1 MSPQKTSP
9 GKPSDALGDA
19 ERFHLLVRS
28 ITDYAIYM
36 LDPGGHVVSWNAGAE
51 RFKGYK
57 AEEVIGRHFSLF
69 YTPEDRQRRIPEL
82 ALQTAKASGK
92 FEIEG
97 WRVRKDGSRFWA
109 HVVIDPI
116 TDPAGNLVGF
126 AKITRDLTERREAQ
140 EKLEKA
146 REALFHSQKM
156 EAIGK
161 FTGGVAHDFNN
172 LLAVVLGGLELVQ
185 RRVEDDPQLRRLLD
199 NIRQAAQRGANL
211 TQRMLAFARRQ
222 ELKPELVDLRASISG
237 MIDLLDRSLGPDMT
251 LATHFPGQPVTVL
264 VDPTQL
270 EMAVLNLVVN
280 ARDAMRAGGTVA
292 IEIAVEAL
300 DDSNGYGLSPG
311 RYAALTVVDHGT
323 GMDEETVRHAIE
335 PFFSTKGVGKGT
347 GLGLSMVHGLAEQSG
362 GRLMLQSA
370 LAKGTRATLLLP
382 LKSAVVAEQWKQ
394 DAETSSSP
402 ALNILVVDDDALVL
416 MNTAAMLEEAG
427 HAATASYSGQ
437 EALAVIGQ
445 SKPFDLLIT
454 DQGMPNMTG
463 EQLIQRVQSQFP
475 KMPVILATGYAE
487 TPSGLTAHVIR
498 LSKPFLQAQLLDAL
512 QAAMRGSSKD
522 PSGAFLTE

>member
-1 MSPQKTSP
+1 M
-9 GKPSDALGDA
+9 GDA
-19 ERFHLLVRS
+19 ERFRLLVGAVR
-28 ITDYAIYM
+28 DYAIYM
-36 LDPGGHVVSWNAGAE
+36 LDPSGHIVSWNAGAE

-69 YTPEDRQRRIPEL
+69 YTPEDQERRIPEF
-82 ALQTAKASGK
+82 ALNTAKTSGK
-92 FEIEG
+92 FETEG
-97 WRVRKDGSRFWA
+97 WRMRKDGSRFWA

-140 EKLEKA
+140 DKLEKA
-146 REALFHSQKM
+146 QEALFQSQKM
-156 EAIGK
+156 EAIGR

-185 RRVEDDPQLRRLLD
+185 RRIGTDDHQVQRLLD

-222 ELKPELVDLRASISG
+222 ELKPELIDICAQIRG
-237 MIDLLDRSLGPDMT
+237 MADLLDRSLGPDMT
-251 LATHFPGQPVTVL
+251 LVTRFPRQPVTVL

-270 EMAVLNLVVN
+270 EMAALNLAVN
-280 ARDAMRAGGTVA
+280 ARDAMPAGGTVTIEVS
-292 IEIAVEAL
+292 IEIL
-300 DDSNGYGLSPG
+300 DDSNSYGLSAG
-311 RYAALTVVDHGT
+311 RYAALAVIDHGM
-323 GMDEETVRHAIE
+323 GMDEETARHAIE

-362 GRLMLQSA
+362 GRFVLRSMLG
-370 LAKGTRATLLLP
+370 KGTKAILLLP
-382 LKSAVVAEQWKQ
+382 QQSATVAEGLERST
-394 DAETSSSP
+394 AEAPPSP
-402 ALNILVVDDDALVL
+402 ALNLLAVDDDALVL

-427 HAATASYSGQ
+427 HSVTTAYSGQ
-437 EALAVIGQ
+437 EALKVIGQ
-445 SKPFDLLIT
+445 SKPFDALIT

-463 EQLIQRVQSQFP
+463 QQLIERVRIQFP

-487 TPSGLTAHVIR
+487 TPPGLGPGVIR
-498 LSKPFLQAQLLDAL
+498 LSKPFLQAQLLEAVRSATANVML
-512 QAAMRGSSKD
+512 PRR
-522 PSGAFLTE
+522 